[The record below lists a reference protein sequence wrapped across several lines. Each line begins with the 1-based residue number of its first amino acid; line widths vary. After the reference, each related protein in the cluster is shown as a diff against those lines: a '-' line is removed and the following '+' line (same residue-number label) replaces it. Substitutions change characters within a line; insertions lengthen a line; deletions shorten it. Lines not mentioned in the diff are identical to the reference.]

1 VKTRPPASLDE
12 EALLEGLANR
22 DPTLGSE
29 LCQRLMH
36 IVDGTLFRVLGRREA
51 DHDDL
56 VQVSFE
62 QIVTLPSGL
71 RCLQTTYLP
80 HFDSH
85 DTVAGIY
92 ALTSDITELKET
104 QQKLDALARTDTL
117 TGLANRRGLAAVW
130 GHELA
135 RSRRYG
141 YPCSVIALD
150 LDRFKLVNDAYGH
163 DEGDRVLCRAARQLT
178 AAVRADD
185 LVARTGGE
193 EFTII
198 LSRADLTAALA
209 VAERMRQALA
219 VADLAPDLG
228 ACTLSAGVACSRLT
242 PHAALLPA
250 ADRALY
256 RAKANGRD
264 RVEVWPGPLSA

>member
-1 VKTRPPASLDE
+1 MGGTTGEHEQPRDDIAARQVQVAETARLAA
-12 EALLEGLANR
+12 ALGEVTA
-22 DPTLGSE
+22 
-29 LCQRLMH
+29 QR
-36 IVDGTLFRVLGRREA
+36 
-51 DHDDL
+51 DDL
-56 VQVSFE
+56 QRQLAKV
-62 QIVTLPSGL
+62 
-71 RCLQTTYLP
+71 R
-80 HFDSH
+80 
-85 DTVAGIY
+85 
-92 ALTSDITELKET
+92 
-104 QQKLDALARTDTL
+104 QQNAQLWALALEDPL

-130 GHELA
+130 AHELA

-209 VAERMRQALA
+209 VAERVRQALA

-228 ACTLSAGVACSRLT
+228 ACTFSAGVACSRLT